1 LAKAEKKLTTGR
13 LGGDAGT
20 YLFVW
25 EYVAD
30 TNAREIAK
38 APGFDVVVCDLG
50 EVVPSLL
57 GRRQSSQLWYRKEFQ
72 DLRQRQREQTDT
84 GIFVI
89 RNWHRPVEAIKQLN
103 SGIVF
108 NFCAVR
114 NTLIYAL
121 EYGRVL
127 ILRENA
133 SKFIRE

>member
-1 LAKAEKKLTTGR
+1 MPV
-13 LGGDAGT
+13 
-20 YLFVW
+20 FVCVG
-25 EYVAD
+25 VAD

-38 APGFDVVVCDLG
+38 APGSDLAVCNLG
-50 EVVPSLL
+50 EVVPSLV
-57 GRRQSSQLWYRKEFQ
+57 GRRQSSQLWYRTEFQ

-84 GIFVI
+84 GIFI
-89 RNWHRPVEAIKQLN
+89 IKNWHRPVEAIKQN

-133 SKFIRE
+133 SKFIKGLAR